1 MNPLQVNSPSH
12 LMWEEQQ
19 QVKGDNILGKDDFMK
34 LLLTQ
39 LQNQDPMNPMEHEQF
54 AAQLAQFGSLEKL
67 SGIEEGIKKVNSGFS
82 DEQKLQALGMIGKE
96 VKASGS
102 SLDLKKGSSVSF
114 SPALPDNAQA
124 VRAMI
129 YSPTG
134 SLVRTI
140 DLNNHDAGGAIHWD
154 GKNDRDQEMPA
165 GAYRFQVL
173 AVNKDGSPVEVGSD
187 IKGTVIGVE
196 VNGERPMLVVK
207 TPNGKENVEVSKV
220 QSVVLPDKP
229 ATTDSVQAALRQ
241 RSEGAPRRVAEVA
254 ESEVESAGEGHWD
267 RGFRAFGE
275 DSFPGVRQR

>member
-1 MNPLQVNSPSH
+1 MNPMQVNGPSK

-102 SLDLKKGSSVSF
+102 SLELKKGSAVSF
-114 SPALPDNAQA
+114 TPALPQNAQA

-129 YSPTG
+129 YNASG

-140 DLNNHDAGGAIHWD
+140 DLNNHGAGAPIQWN
-154 GKNDRDQEMPA
+154 GKDDRGQEMPS

-173 AVNKDGSPVEVGSD
+173 AAKSDGSPVEVGSD
-187 IKGTVIGVE
+187 IKGTVVGVE

-207 TPNGKENVEVSKV
+207 TSNGNENVEVSKV
-220 QSVVLPDKP
+220 QSVILPEKP
-229 ATTDSVQAALRQ
+229 VTTESVQTALRK
-241 RSEGAPRRVAEVA
+241 RTEGAPQRVAEAA
-254 ESEVESAGEGHWD
+254 EDVVESAGDGQWD
-267 RGFRAFGE
+267 RGFRAFGPE
-275 DSFPGVRQR
+275 DFPGVRQR